1 MNPRYRATFRRHRPL
16 FLLPVLLGMVF
27 GLLVALGSPTLYRSN
42 ATLAI
47 KSLDTA
53 SSQFG
58 ALPPAAQNQAM
69 LTELLAT
76 RTFVDNV
83 AVKSPL
89 EEYLKTHT
97 SMGWGPTTLLKRALK
112 GPPSLEQRIAEA
124 IERGEVH
131 DVVFDAENV
140 RETPLGDAP
149 VQRHLS
155 PFESPQVMVSAA
167 GLLPLAEVH
176 RERTRLQSNAL
187 TAATASFTKAR
198 TQLTQAQTDLN
209 TYSHTHPGSTTTTDP
224 ELKSLTN
231 AVLQAVRGVRA
242 AANVMNTASAA
253 VSGGTGLPATVSTFD
268 KPRLPIGPT
277 TGKKRVVEL
286 AIVGA
291 FVGALL
297 SFLGIVFLSRPGTG
311 ETPFAV
317 RQLMAD
323 EPSPNG
329 DDPKVSE
336 HERAAQLLAGQE
348 RHLREIRPE

>member
-1 MNPRYRATFRRHRPL
+1 MNPRYRATFRRHRLL

-124 IERGEVH
+124 
-131 DVVFDAENV
+131 
-140 RETPLGDAP
+140 
-149 VQRHLS
+149 LS
-155 PFESPQVMVSAA
+155 PKHVTSTLPGSDLLEI
-167 GLLPLAEVH
+167 GLEAPDPALARSTLRVLISEFL

-187 TAATASFTKAR
+187 TAATGSFTKAR

-209 TYSHTHPGSTTTTDP
+209 TYSHSHPGSTTTTDP

-286 AIVGA
+286 AIAGA

-317 RQLMAD
+317 RQLIAD

-348 RHLREIRPE
+348 RHLREIRRE

>member
-1 MNPRYRATFRRHRPL
+1 MNPRYRATFRRHRLL

-47 KSLDTA
+47 KSVDTA

-124 IERGEVH
+124 
-131 DVVFDAENV
+131 
-140 RETPLGDAP
+140 
-149 VQRHLS
+149 LS
-155 PFESPQVMVSAA
+155 PKHVTSSLPGSDLLEI
-167 GLLPLAEVH
+167 GLEAPNPALARSTLRVLISEFL

-317 RQLMAD
+317 RQLIAD

>member
-89 EEYLKTHT
+89 EDYLKTHT

-124 IERGEVH
+124 
-131 DVVFDAENV
+131 
-140 RETPLGDAP
+140 
-149 VQRHLS
+149 LS
-155 PFESPQVMVSAA
+155 PKHVTSSLPGSDLLEI
-167 GLLPLAEVH
+167 GLEAPDPALARSTLRVLISEFL

-187 TAATASFTKAR
+187 TAATGSFTKAR
-198 TQLTQAQTDLN
+198 TQLSQAQTDLN

-317 RQLMAD
+317 RQLIAD

>member
-1 MNPRYRATFRRHRPL
+1 VNPRYRATFRRHRPL

-124 IERGEVH
+124 
-131 DVVFDAENV
+131 
-140 RETPLGDAP
+140 
-149 VQRHLS
+149 LS
-155 PFESPQVMVSAA
+155 PKHVTSSLPGSDLLEI
-167 GLLPLAEVH
+167 GLEAPNPALARSTLRVLISEFL

-348 RHLREIRPE
+348 RHLREIRHE

>member
-1 MNPRYRATFRRHRPL
+1 MNPRYRTTFRRHRLL

-47 KSLDTA
+47 KSLDTSA
-53 SSQFG
+53 SQFG

-97 SMGWGPTTLLKRALK
+97 SLGWGPTTLLKRALK
-112 GPPSLEQRIAEA
+112 GPPTLEERIAEA
-124 IERGEVH
+124 
-131 DVVFDAENV
+131 
-140 RETPLGDAP
+140 
-149 VQRHLS
+149 LS
-155 PFESPQVMVSAA
+155 PKRVTSTLPGSDLLEIGFEAPD
-167 GLLPLAEVH
+167 PELARSTLRVLISEFL
-176 RERTRLQSNAL
+176 RQRTRLQGNAL
-187 TAATASFTKAR
+187 TAATAQFTRAR
-198 TQLTQAQTDLN
+198 TQLTRAQTDLT
-209 TYSHTHPGSTTTTDP
+209 TYSQSHPGSTTTTDP
-224 ELKSLTN
+224 ELKALTS

-253 VSGGTGLPATVSTFD
+253 VSGGTGLPTTVSIFD
-268 KPRLPIGPT
+268 EPRLPIGPT

-297 SFLGIVFLSRPGTG
+297 SFLGIMFLSRPETR

-317 RQLMAD
+317 RELMAD

-336 HERAAQLLAGQE
+336 HERAAQLLEGQVGSSG
-348 RHLREIRPE
+348 EIRRE

>member
-124 IERGEVH
+124 
-131 DVVFDAENV
+131 
-140 RETPLGDAP
+140 
-149 VQRHLS
+149 LS
-155 PFESPQVMVSAA
+155 PKHVTSSLPGSDLLEI
-167 GLLPLAEVH
+167 GLEAPNPALARSTLRVLISEFL

-348 RHLREIRPE
+348 RHLREIRHE